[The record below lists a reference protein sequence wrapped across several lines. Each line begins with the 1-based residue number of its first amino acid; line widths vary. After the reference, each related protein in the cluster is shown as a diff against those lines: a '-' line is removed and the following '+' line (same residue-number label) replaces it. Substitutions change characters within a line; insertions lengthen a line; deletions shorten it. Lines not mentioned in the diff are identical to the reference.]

1 MQRLGMCKSGVS
13 KAVFPESPRE
23 LFTSHVVQQSPKGH
37 AQRWRQTAC
46 EVCKELRISK
56 RGKIKVLSRG
66 LDASP
71 Q

>member
-13 KAVFPESPRE
+13 KPDFPEPMSE
-23 LFTSHVVQQSPKGH
+23 LYTSHVGQQSPKGH

-46 EVCKELRISK
+46 EVYKELRISK
-56 RGKIKVLSRG
+56 RGEIKVLFRG

-71 Q
+71 R